1 MTTTQTKSAVRRV
14 LDEAFNQGNLA
25 VIDEVFTPNHF
36 THTASPGIQNNNEG
50 LKQLVTLF
58 RTAFP
63 DLNCT
68 VEDEINA
75 DGKVAAHWTMSGT
88 HKGPLMGTPPT
99 GKSFSIQGLLFAR
112 IENGKIAEDWT
123 LTDQMGMLQQ
133 LGLVPPPTGQ

>member
-1 MTTTQTKSAVRRV
+1 MTTTQTKSPVRRI

-25 VIDEVFTPNHF
+25 VIDEVFTSNHF
-36 THTASPGIQNNNEG
+36 THTASPGLPNSNEG

-63 DLNCT
+63 DLKCT

-75 DGKVAAHWTMSGT
+75 NGKVAAHWTMSGT

-133 LGLVPPPTGQ
+133 LGMVPPPTGH